1 MAIFRSPKIS
11 MAQTRTMLDRLSS
24 GLFDPLFSFPAIS
37 CIIAPNDFARRM
49 RSVMVKEVM
58 WCWSCNKVMEHDVS
72 NHPGSAGG
80 RVPSVCK
87 GFRTKQVEKLLQRGP
102 IRDFLRSR
110 NYGGCG
116 PNSLLHSWSRP

>member
-80 RVPSVCK
+80 WGTLDLQGCRDNP
-87 GFRTKQVEKLLQRGP
+87 GEHLLRE
-102 IRDFLRSR
+102 
-110 NYGGCG
+110 
-116 PNSLLHSWSRP
+116 

>member
-80 RVPSVCK
+80 WVTIACK
-87 GFRTKQVEKLLQRGP
+87 GCRTTQVEQLWKERQMRESLRGQ
-102 IRDFLRSR
+102 IKTHVGR
-110 NYGGCG
+110 N
-116 PNSLLHSWSRP
+116 